1 MVQHPPSSGESMSY
15 VIKRLSNNVFND
27 FISHVD
33 YFEGD
38 LNYGDLYLAYVNNFI
53 STKPATFKGVFVEYI
68 TENKKGEVSV
78 VKYYDTI
85 KKYLN
90 PNLPVLLVGTSP
102 FSQEVEI
109 IQ

>member
-1 MVQHPPSSGESMSY
+1 MVQRPPSSGESMSY
-15 VIKRLSNNVFND
+15 VIKRLSNNIFND

-68 TENKKGEVSV
+68 KGEVSV

-90 PNLPVLLVGTSP
+90 PNLPVLLVGTNP

>member
-1 MVQHPPSSGESMSY
+1 MVQRSSGESMSY

-53 STKPATFKGVFVEYI
+53 STKPVTFKGVFVEYI

>member
-1 MVQHPPSSGESMSY
+1 MVQRSSGESMSY
-15 VIKRLSNNVFND
+15 VIKRLSHNVFNN

-38 LNYGDLYLAYVNNFI
+38 LNYGDLYLAYVNNFV
-53 STKPATFKGVFVEYI
+53 STKPATFKGVFVEYNI
-68 TENKKGEVSV
+68 TENKKEEVSV

-90 PNLPVLLVGTSP
+90 PNLPVLLVGANP